1 MLEHELLLLLYAHPS
16 SLSSSSLL
24 HPGEAATLDKLE
36 ELGRLY
42 ARIKAFT
49 TARHPTTA
57 LSALANSLT
66 ALCRRYEGD
75 VLRLEEKSLNRQ
87 TTPLSLVLAEMGE
100 WESLLYGVGRL
111 LNDIATGTAVLL
123 PRESRTPENNKSTRN
138 NETVKEGKRV
148 AFQAPP
154 TPHNTTEDSVQSLA
168 ITKDQPWNASPLLS
182 LLHRHSATGI
192 TALAAVLSTAIDA
205 VSRIWLQSFTAF
217 VIWGKLD
224 SESLVLESTH
234 TASASTLDADD
245 PMRHTYSFPST
256 SLPQLPNLL
265 NDSIRLG
272 LLASLST
279 IGLALSVLRVE
290 NDDVKAVR
298 LLRKQ
303 LEVELAG
310 CTGPGEENFPRRVKA
325 IESQSHRLRIHSLLL
340 TRTL

>member
-24 HPGEAATLDKLE
+24 HPGESATLNKLE

-49 TARHPTTA
+49 VARQPTTA

-66 ALCRRYEGD
+66 ALCRRYEAD
-75 VLRLEEKSLNRQ
+75 VLALEENSLHRQ
-87 TTPLSLVLAEMGE
+87 TTPLALVLAETGD

-111 LNDIATGTAVLL
+111 LNDIARGTAVLL
-123 PRESRTPENNKSTRN
+123 PRHVTSVENNKSTRN
-138 NETVKEGKRV
+138 NESVKDGKRV

-154 TPHNTTEDSVQSLA
+154 TPHNTTEASIQSLA
-168 ITKDQPWNASPLLS
+168 VTKEQPWNASPLLS

-192 TALAAVLSTAIDA
+192 TSLAAVLSTAIDA
-205 VSRIWLQSFTAF
+205 VSRTWLQSFTAF
-217 VIWGKLD
+217 VIWGNLD
-224 SESLVLESTH
+224 SESLVFESTLSP
-234 TASASTLDADD
+234 SATILGADD
-245 PMRHTYSFPST
+245 PMRRTYSFPSA

-265 NDSIRLG
+265 NESTRLG

-279 IGLALSVLRVE
+279 ICLALSVLHVK
-290 NDDVKAVR
+290 NDDVKSVR

-303 LEVELAG
+303 LEQEVAG
-310 CTGPGEENFPRRVKA
+310 CAGPGEENFPRRIKA
-325 IESQSHRLRIHSLLL
+325 IESQSSRHLRPF
-340 TRTL
+340 